1 MSEKINVKKYFLP
14 KEHKN
19 TKNLFCWQNNQNNVQ
34 LQSQLILNQ
43 KKILVILGVD
53 KIMYV
58 I

>member
-1 MSEKINVKKYFLP
+1 MSEKMNVKKYFLP

-19 TKNLFCWQNNQNNVQ
+19 TKNLFCWQNNIQ
-34 LQSQLILNQ
+34 LQSQLILNK